1 MSGSRCEQSVMP
13 AAILIMAERG
23 ILQVRLGLAPGF
35 IAPFSTV
42 GVRFLTFEAGVIGME
57 QGFWGK
63 EIG

>member
-1 MSGSRCEQSVMP
+1 MRTQRRVRGRRVSGTRCERPVMR

-42 GVRFLTFEAGVIGME
+42 GVRF
-57 QGFWGK
+57 
-63 EIG
+63 